1 MMRVS
6 HDGIPRVVQVTDAV
20 MPAEGAADPSSSPIE
35 AVMSPLH
42 GSTGGDGLSAR
53 TIAEAVRSAAALP
66 DQDGARLLMELTLAG
81 GPWDSAAVARR
92 LPTGTWGT
100 WTGTG
105 ALGQACDRLQWEL
118 GEGPARDALTT
129 GLVSAHHLT
138 TDPRWPTWRAEV
150 RALGGRAAVSARLHA
165 GRTLG
170 ALTVYAAH
178 PVDPDRAAVDH
189 LRTMAA
195 HLSVLLDMVD
205 RRCNL
210 EQGML
215 NRGIVGQAIGLL
227 VERYGISADQAFATL
242 RRISQS
248 ENQKMAHLAAV
259 LVQTGD
265 LPGLHG
271 RGG

>member
-1 MMRVS
+1 M
-6 HDGIPRVVQVTDAV
+6 TDALIPV
-20 MPAEGAADPSSSPIE
+20 EGAADPDRSPIE
-35 AVMSPLH
+35 GVT
-42 GSTGGDGLSAR
+42 STLDGATGRKSLSSR
-53 TIAEAVRSAAALP
+53 SIAEAVRSAATLP
-66 DQDGARLLMELTLAG
+66 DQDGSRLLMELTLAG

-92 LPTGTWGT
+92 APSGSWGT
-100 WTGTG
+100 WAGTG

-129 GLVSAHHLT
+129 GLVSAHRLT
-138 TDPRWPTWRAEV
+138 ADPRWPTWRAEV

-170 ALTVYAAH
+170 TLTVYATH
-178 PVDPDRAAVDH
+178 PIDPDRAAVDH

-195 HLSVLLDMVD
+195 HLSVLIDMAD
-205 RRCNL
+205 RRRNL
-210 EQGML
+210 EQGMV

-227 VERYGISADQAFATL
+227 VERYGIAADQAFATL

-248 ENQKMAHLAAV
+248 ENQKMAHLATV

-271 RGG
+271 RGR